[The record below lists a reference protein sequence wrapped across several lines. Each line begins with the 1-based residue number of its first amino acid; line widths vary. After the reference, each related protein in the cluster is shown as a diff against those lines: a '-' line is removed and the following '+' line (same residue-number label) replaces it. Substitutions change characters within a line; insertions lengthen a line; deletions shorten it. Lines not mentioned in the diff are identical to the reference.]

1 MILETLTAAL
11 LIFTI
16 IGYSRQFWWFS
27 VADFFR
33 LHYVVISLA
42 LLLFAFMDLRFLVVL
57 ANMLI
62 IGLNLYKIMRF
73 PPNLKDLHI
82 EGKKDVLSINA
93 YKHNHDPSKLL
104 NLLGKADA
112 DLLLIMEMTDE
123 LEKQLRPQL
132 NQYKDHLETYVRDG
146 FRIALYSKTTLE
158 DKNVSH
164 YGKNETPLLEAKTVF
179 GDTKFQV
186 YSAHPKP
193 ALNKKW
199 FEERQAYFE
208 DLTKII
214 NETELPVLAMG
225 DFNSVPWEKH
235 FTKFL
240 ENTDMKST
248 LEGHGY
254 KITWPAVMPLFGVP
268 MDHIL
273 MKRGTQYYN
282 FNIGPYAGSDHYP
295 IAIDL
300 VE

>member
-27 VADFFR
+27 LADFFR
-33 LHYVVISLA
+33 LHYVAISLT
-42 LLLFAFMDLRFLVVL
+42 LLLLAFMDLRFLVVL

-73 PPNLKDLHI
+73 PPNFKNLHI
-82 EGKKDVLSINA
+82 ESKKQVLSINA
-93 YKHNHDPSKLL
+93 YKHNHDPNQLL
-104 NLLGKADA
+104 DLLEKADA
-112 DLLLIMEMTDE
+112 ELLLIMEMTDE
-123 LEKQLRPQL
+123 LEEKLRPKL
-132 NQYKDHLETYVRDG
+132 ANYKDYLETYVRDG
-146 FRIALYSKTTLE
+146 FRIALYSKTPLE
-158 DKNVSH
+158 DKKVSH
-164 YGKNETPLLEAKTVF
+164 YGHSETPLLEAKVIF

-193 ALNKKW
+193 ALNKEW
-199 FEERQAYFE
+199 FNERQAYFI
-208 DLTKII
+208 DLARII
-214 NETELPVLAMG
+214 NDTKLPVLALG

-240 ENTDMKST
+240 ESTDMKST

-254 KITWPAVMPLFGVP
+254 KITWPAIMPLFGVP

-273 MKRGTQYYN
+273 MQRGTQYYN